1 MFQEYGRI
9 LETVMSFKYMGRIL
23 TVKEDDCP
31 AFTVKLQKAC
41 NIWARML
48 RILGWYGSDD
58 QTSGRFYLTIVNSFL
73 LFDAETWVVTPC
85 IGWLLGLFRHR
96 VARWISGKKPW
107 LREYGNWEYPPLE
120 DAIWAVGLDYLETYI
135 SRHHNIFTQ

>member
-48 RILGWYGSDD
+48 RILGWYGSDIP
-58 QTSGRFYLTIVNSFL
+58 RL
-73 LFDAETWVVTPC
+73 LEFDIECRTVIFFHC
-85 IGWLLGLFRHR
+85 
-96 VARWISGKKPW
+96 
-107 LREYGNWEYPPLE
+107 E
-120 DAIWAVGLDYLETYI
+120 DAPHVFE
-135 SRHHNIFTQ
+135 